1 MDSAIS
7 LWTAVF
13 GCLKFQVDGQG
24 AVIRF
29 GDECWP
35 GERIT
40 PCARRG
46 LTPVEIH
53 VNPEC
58 WLTTGE
64 WPRAFAHE
72 IGHVLGYTD
81 LDGNPYM
88 TSSPPRPGT
97 HYRSDGVVVCLSSRG
112 WGVYP
117 VSPTRSARLVQ
128 AQ

>member
-1 MDSAIS
+1 MDSAIT
-7 LWTAVF
+7 LWTDVF

-24 AVIRF
+24 AIIRF

-40 PCARRG
+40 ACTRRS

-53 VNPEC
+53 VNPDC
-58 WLTTGE
+58 WPITGE

-72 IGHVLGYTD
+72 LGHILGYTD

-97 HYRSDGVVVCLSSRG
+97 QYRSDGVVVC
-112 WGVYP
+112 
-117 VSPTRSARLVQ
+117 
-128 AQ
+128 